1 MLRSLKR
8 YLFLRAYEPI
18 VTSYRQYSNLSTDD
32 RSRQIRALM
41 AMTMKAATLVDRNI
55 GLLVNSVDNAAP
67 DSTAESVID
76 PAILD
81 FLLKEYKAQIPVAE
95 ALAIYYPTNLDKIR
109 PEFVMYDPRY
119 ANSYVALAYQAN
131 EILKLIHDA
140 PNYIQWHY
148 QGRVAALV
156 MHIYAALCLHLTGI
170 RTRQYGV

>member
-8 YLFLRAYEPI
+8 YLFIRAYGPI
-18 VTSYRQYSNLSTDD
+18 VTSYQQYTDLSTDE

-55 GLLVNSVDNAAP
+55 GLLANSVDNAAP

-81 FLLKEYKAQIPVAE
+81 FLLKEYKARITVA
-95 ALAIYYPTNLDKIR
+95 ADLAIYYPTNLDKIR

-156 MHIYAALCLHLTGI
+156 MHIYAALCLNLTGI